1 MLGDRVYIASGRDM
15 LSNNVDLYRVD
26 LILLH
31 KYDAIPKFSQ
41 QREDFKASS
50 EVWPPREIFIPDWP
64 FCLVE
69 PRNSNDF
76 GIYSRGENNSHAIW
90 LLGCSKNLTGLAFFP
105 SRS

>member
-41 QREDFKASS
+41 RDARILKPVLRSDHPARFSFPIDHFVSWSLETLMTLEYIHVAKITHTQSGYWDAAKT
-50 EVWPPREIFIPDWP
+50 WP
-64 FCLVE
+64 
-69 PRNSNDF
+69 
-76 GIYSRGENNSHAIW
+76 G
-90 LLGCSKNLTGLAFFP
+90 
-105 SRS
+105 